1 LGRLNLVAKVSDFSL
16 FGASVTN
23 SLDRRSFLVA
33 SAAAAAGALVP
44 FAGSEAEPQAPSG
57 ATPFTLEELP
67 TAIVLRNGI
76 ETARVSVC
84 APDVIHIVAGPG
96 NPLGASPQTPW
107 IVAPCTPQR
116 PDVTRAADKT
126 TIRTSK
132 LSVEIDSKYGLLRF
146 LDPNGKPLL
155 QESPRVPRHYVS
167 TEANGE
173 KLYRVDQRF
182 FPDALEGIYGL
193 GQHQSGVFNQRGTIV
208 ELAQANTNVSIPLFV
223 STLGYGLLWNTA
235 SKSWFDNR
243 FPTELKLTAES
254 ADAIDYYVLY
264 GPSMDRIIQI
274 YRNLTG
280 HAPLFGR
287 WAYGFIQSKDR
298 YRSAKALLDIAGE
311 YREQKVPLD
320 LIVQDWFWWKLQG
333 DPEYSEDYLKPWRD
347 VPAALNKLHEEN
359 VHAMISV
366 WAKFDLRSHNYQEM
380 KSRGFIIPGADIYDA
395 TNPAARDY
403 YWKHLVGVKFA
414 EGWDAFWLDS
424 SEPEIWNGQSDAVLD
439 SLRLF
444 IGNGARYTNVFPLLH
459 TGGVHDQWRATTDR
473 KRVFIL
479 TRSAFLGQQ
488 RYATTVWSGD
498 VIGTWMTFRRQI
510 AAGLNYQMS
519 GLPYWT
525 TDIAG
530 YGWPYERDTRDP
542 AYQELYVRWFQ
553 YGVFCPILRTHGH
566 RVNNTNELFSYGRQ
580 TPTLIF
586 YDKLRYR
593 LLPYIYSLAWRV
605 TDDDY
610 TMQRGLPMDWPTDR
624 RVRDMGDEFMF
635 GPAFLVAPVS
645 EPGATSRAV
654 YLPQALGWY
663 DFWTGTRMPG
673 SQTVQA
679 SAPLDRIPLYVRA
692 GSIVPL
698 GPVVDDA
705 DGQVNELEVR
715 VYPGTDADFEWYSD
729 AGDTYDYEKGQR
741 RIVHLH
747 WDDAA
752 RALHADDAKGSY
764 RGMPERIRIR
774 LVVVREGHG
783 AEAEISAASDGEAWY
798 SGKALRIAA
807 H

>member
-1 LGRLNLVAKVSDFSL
+1 M
-16 FGASVTN
+16 TN
-23 SLDRRSFLVA
+23 SLDRRSFLVT
-33 SAAAAAGALVP
+33 SAAAAAGALIP
-44 FAGSEAEPQAPSG
+44 FAGAEAGPAQTQPV
-57 ATPFTLEELP
+57 ATPFTIEELP
-67 TAIVLRNGI
+67 AAVLLRNGV
-76 ETARVSVC
+76 ETLRIVVC
-84 APDVIHIVAGPG
+84 APDVIHVVAGPG
-96 NPLGASPQTPW
+96 TPAGASPQTPW
-107 IVAPCTPQR
+107 IVAPFTPQK
-116 PDVTRAADKT
+116 PDVTRTADKV
-126 TIRTSK
+126 TIRTPK
-132 LSVEIDSKYGLLRF
+132 ITVEIDSKYGLLRF
-146 LDPNGKPLL
+146 LDPNGMPLL
-155 QESPRVPRHYVS
+155 QESPRVPRHYEPREV
-167 TEANGE
+167 NGE
-173 KLYRVDQRF
+173 KLYRVNQRF

-193 GQHQSGVFNQRGTIV
+193 GQQQNGVFDHRGTVV

-223 STLGYGLLWNTA
+223 SSLGYGLLWNTA

-243 FPTELKLTAES
+243 FPTELKLTANA

-274 YRNLTG
+274 YRNMTG

-287 WAYGFIQSKDR
+287 WAYGFVQSKDR
-298 YRSAKALLDIAGE
+298 YRSARELLDIAGE

-333 DPEYSEDYLKPWRD
+333 DPEYSEDYLKPWPD
-347 VPAALNKLHEEN
+347 VPAALKKLHGEN
-359 VHAMISV
+359 VHSMISV
-366 WAKFDLRSHNYQEM
+366 WAKFDLRSHNYQKM
-380 KSRGFIIPGADIYDA
+380 KGLGFIIPGADIYDA

-403 YWKHLVGVKFA
+403 YWKHLIGVKFA

-424 SEPEIWNGQSDAVLD
+424 SEPEIWNGQSDAVLE
-439 SLRLF
+439 SLPLS
-444 IGNGARYTNVFPLLH
+444 IGNGARYTNVFPLMH
-459 TGGVHDQWRATTDR
+459 TGGVHDHWRETTDR
-473 KRVFIL
+473 KRVFVL

-510 AAGLNYQMS
+510 AAGLNSQMS

-566 RVNNTNELFSYGRQ
+566 RVNDTNELFSYGQQ
-580 TPTLIF
+580 TRTLIF

-605 TDDDY
+605 TNEDY
-610 TMQRGLPMDWPTDR
+610 TIQRGLPMDWPADR
-624 RVRDMGDEFMF
+624 RLRDVGDQFMF
-635 GPAFLVAPVS
+635 GPAFLVAPVI
-645 EPGATSRAV
+645 EPGAVRRAV

-673 SQTVQA
+673 GQSIQA

-705 DGQVNELEVR
+705 DGQTDELEVR
-715 VYPGTDADFEWYSD
+715 VYPGADAEFGWYSD
-729 AGDTYDYEKGQR
+729 AGDTYDYEKGHR
-741 RIVHLH
+741 RTISMH
-747 WDDAA
+747 WDDSA
-752 RALHADDAKGSY
+752 RILNLDDAHGSY
-764 RGMPERIRIR
+764 AGMPERVRIR

-783 AEAEISAASDGEAWY
+783 AGAEISAKTDGESWY
-798 SGKALRIAA
+798 TGKSLQIAA
-807 H
+807 P